1 LGQWYFESNVHRL
14 VGERQQRLAGSRETP
29 MKITAIHAH
38 YVRIPYDMG
47 APATEFAGLRFP
59 SQDHLL
65 IQVDTDAGITGWGE
79 GFGHNII
86 PATKAALETYV
97 APWFIGKDPRQ
108 INTLHREAAQA
119 FHIFGRNGPVVYAHS
134 GIDIALWDIAGKRAG
149 LPISDLLG
157 GARRKQVRA
166 YSSLMRYGNPDVVR
180 RICAGRAQAGFTHI
194 KLHEHTVEAVMAAR
208 EGAGPH
214 VQIMNDVNC
223 PWTVAQALEMEKA
236 YRPANLFWL
245 EEPVFPPEDHK
256 GLARVRREGQTRIAA
271 GENASGLH
279 DFVDSFEKGSID
291 IAQPSVTK
299 IGGITEMQKIIAAAE
314 AQSVQLIPH
323 CAYFGPGNLASIHIV
338 ASLSTDTLLENIYA
352 NLEASPYGDAMV
364 AKDGKVR
371 VPQGPGLGVEPDM
384 AIVEKYRQGPVVT
397 VR

>member
-1 LGQWYFESNVHRL
+1 
-14 VGERQQRLAGSRETP
+14 

-47 APATEFAGLRFP
+47 APATEFAGLRFA

-86 PATKAALETYV
+86 PATKTALETYV
-97 APWFIGKDPRQ
+97 APWFIGKDPTD
-108 INTLHREAAQA
+108 INALHRDAAQA

-134 GIDIALWDIAGKRAG
+134 GIDIALWDIAGKRAN
-149 LPISDLLG
+149 LPVSQLLG
-157 GARRKQVRA
+157 GARRKEVRA
-166 YSSLMRYGNPDVVR
+166 YSSLMRYGTPSTVA
-180 RICAGRAQAGFTHI
+180 RICSERAAAGFKHI
-194 KLHEHTVEAVMAAR
+194 KLHEHTVDAVRAAR
-208 EGAGPH
+208 EGAGPN
-214 VQIMNDVNC
+214 VAVMNDVNC
-223 PWTVAQALEMEKA
+223 PWTVAQAMEMEKA
-236 YRPANLFWL
+236 YRPAGLYWL

-271 GENASGLH
+271 GENAAGLH
-279 DFVDSFEKGSID
+279 DFVDMFEKGSID

-299 IGGITEMQKIIAAAE
+299 IGGITEMRKIIAAAE
-314 AQSVQLIPH
+314 AHSVELIPH

-338 ASLSTDTLLENIYA
+338 ASLSTDTMLENIYA
-352 NLEASPYGDAMV
+352 NLHALPYGDSMT

-371 VPQGPGLGVEPDM
+371 VPTGPGLGVEPDM
-384 AIVEKYRQGPVVT
+384 KIIEKYREGPVGT